1 MQADGVELADAGG
14 LGVRDQREGRRAR
27 RRPMTY
33 IGPED
38 CVERIEWN
46 LASGDGEL
54 VVAAAVGIQPACFLG

>member
-46 LASGDGEL
+46 LASEL
-54 VVAAAVGIQPACFLG
+54 AVAAAVGIQPACSLG